1 MTSRRKAIIVG
12 AGPGGLAA
20 GMLLA
25 GRGYEVTVYEKQS
38 YVGGRT
44 SRVELGEY
52 RFDRGATFLMMPELL
67 EELFTSVN
75 RSLHDYVDLVELD
88 PLYRLKFGDVSFE
101 ATSNRE
107 LMKERIE
114 QYFPGNGEGYERF
127 MKEEKVK
134 FDRISPLLKRP
145 IARLTDY
152 IRSDVLKALP
162 KLNAMDTVYG
172 RLSKYYTDERLKYAF
187 TFQAKY
193 LGMSPWE
200 CPGTFSIL
208 SYLEHEYGLFHP
220 IGGVNQICT
229 AMAEVIR
236 EYGGKVET
244 SCGVK
249 KVLHRNGKAI
259 GVQLENGERMDADH
273 VVINADFATAM
284 THLFEPGELKKFTPE
299 RIARK
304 KYSCSTVM
312 LYLGIDGK
320 VDMPH
325 HTVLFS
331 DDYKKNVNEITKLGV
346 LSDDPSIYVHNPGI
360 SDSTLA
366 PQGKTALFVLM
377 PVPNLTGETDW
388 SEASGRVRERV
399 LERLEQ
405 ESELS
410 GISSRIE
417 IEEMVTP
424 QDWQDRFHVY
434 QGATFNLAHSLDQM
448 MHLRPHNRFEE
459 LGNCWLVGG
468 GTHPGSGLP
477 TIWESAR
484 ISVKQLMEQ
493 DQRAG
498 YRLDSTIRT
507 SEEVPLWR

>member
-20 GMLLA
+20 GMLLS
-25 GRGYEVTVYEKQS
+25 GSGYEVTVYEKQPF
-38 YVGGRT
+38 VGGRT

-52 RFDRGATFLMMPELL
+52 RFDRGATFLMMPKSL
-67 EELFTSVN
+67 EQLFAAVD
-75 RSLHDYVDLVELD
+75 RSLHDYVELVELD
-88 PLYRLKFGDVSFE
+88 PLYRLKFGDKILD
-101 ATSNRE
+101 ATRNKE
-107 LMKERIE
+107 VMKARIE
-114 QYFPGNGEGYERF
+114 QQFPGNGVGYDAF
-127 MKEEKVK
+127 MREEKAK

-152 IRSDVLKALP
+152 LRSDVIRALP

-172 RLSKYYTDERLKYAF
+172 RLSKYFTDERLKYAF
-187 TFQAKY
+187 AFQAKY

-208 SYLEHEYGLFHP
+208 SYIEHEYGLFHP
-220 IGGVNQICT
+220 IGGVNRVCD

-236 EYGGKVET
+236 EYGGRVET
-244 SCGVK
+244 SCGVN
-249 KVLHRNGKAI
+249 KVLTRSGKAR
-259 GVQLENGERMDADH
+259 GVQLENEERIDADH

-284 THLFEPGELKKFTPE
+284 THLFEPGEFKKYTPKRLE
-299 RIARK
+299 RK
-304 KYSCSTVM
+304 KYSCSTFM
-312 LYLGIDGK
+312 LYLGLNGK
-320 VDMPH
+320 VNMPH
-325 HTVLFS
+325 HTIQFS
-331 DDYKKNVNEITKLGV
+331 NDYQKNVNEMTKLGV

-360 SDSTLA
+360 SDNTLA
-366 PQGKTALFVLM
+366 PKGKTALYILM
-377 PVPNLTGETDW
+377 PVPNLTGKPEW
-388 SEASGRVRERV
+388 EMERERVREHV
-399 LERLEQ
+399 LTRLEQ
-405 ESELS
+405 EPELA
-410 GISSRIE
+410 GLRSRIE
-417 IEEMVTP
+417 VEEMVTP

-484 ISVKQLMEQ
+484 ISVRLLMEQ
-493 DQRAG
+493 DQTAG
-498 YRLDSTIRT
+498 FRVGSSARPL
-507 SEEVPLWR
+507 EEASLWR